1 MGRNDSAFWLPRRCL
16 REPIPEIADAQALL
30 DEAANAHLSGKRA
43 RAAALIAAANIP
55 IIRDWTESIW
65 GRHNASVLRIR
76 KVPDAPPI
84 QPVALRPI
92 PRHPNA
98 LLKRRLIG
106 RDGYHCRFCGIPVID
121 SSIRVLLRTE
131 YPDALCWGTKNF
143 DQHAAFQCMWLQ
155 YDHVLP
161 NGRGGES
168 TFENMVVTCAPC
180 NFGRMERTLEE
191 VGLLA
196 PQPPTPSPSKWDGLA
211 RLNRRVKGLESET
224 N

>member
-1 MGRNDSAFWLPRRCL
+1 MWSDNAPFWLPRRCL

-30 DEAANAHLSGKRA
+30 DEAANAHLSGNRA
-43 RAAALIAAANIP
+43 RAATLIADANIP
-55 IIRDWTESIW
+55 AIREWTESIW
-65 GRHNASVLRIR
+65 GRHNASILRIR
-76 KVPDAPPI
+76 KVSDAPPTR
-84 QPVALRPI
+84 PVALRPT
-92 PRHPNA
+92 PRHPDA
-98 LLKRRLIG
+98 VLKRRLIA

-121 SSIRVLLRTE
+121 RNIRVLLRTE
-131 YPDALCWGTKNF
+131 YPDALCWGAKNC

-196 PQPPTPSPSKWDGLA
+196 PHPPTPSPSKWDGLA
-211 RLNRRVKGLESET
+211 RLSRRAGGVP
-224 N
+224 